1 MSVAGISSS
10 SLSQPTALQPFYV
23 QRRLD
28 IQQLAQALQS
38 GDLAGAQAAY
48 TTLSALRRSLPAQNA
63 SGQSGTSAGPFLDKK
78 VAQDFNAIGKA
89 LQSGDLEGAQ
99 QAFATF
105 LQDTQGTARGHRQS
119 RFAPSP
125 NTTPEMIINLFS
137 NSPVTTPKVATP
149 VTDNA
154 ASPAPPSSNST
165 ATSTLAPITSTVASP
180 TAASTAPTGSAPA
193 TTAASASTSSAA
205 THIPEII
212 VNLGNESPAAPPPEI
227 IFNLGGGNNN
237 GNAGPELTVNFS
249 DGNGGSNPE
258 LTLNF
263 NNGGSNGSSAPE
275 LVINLGTARLAEIV
289 FNFGN
294 GPSQSGGGT
303 QIDIVA

>member
-48 TTLSALRRSLPAQNA
+48 ATLSALRRSLPAQNA

-105 LQDTQGTARGHRQS
+105 LQDTQGTARGQRQS

-125 NTTPEMIINLFS
+125 EIIINLFS
-137 NSPVTTPKVATP
+137 NSPVATPKVATP

-154 ASPAPPSSNST
+154 ASSTPPPSNSA

-180 TAASTAPTGSAPA
+180 TVASTAPTGSAPA
-193 TTAASASTSSAA
+193 TTATSAA
-205 THIPEII
+205 TSTAASPTPEII
-212 VNLGNESPAAPPPEI
+212 VNLDGESHANSSPEI
-227 IFNLGGGNNN
+227 IVNLGGGNNN

-275 LVINLGTARLAEIV
+275 LVINLGTARLAEIA